1 MGGTWLVPTGD
12 DAEAMEEMDSDMGYG
27 LTSYWTTMDMG
38 DADTCDMM
46 LDMMEE
52 DEGFEGECDGSE
64 LSVTM
69 SYSDVCD
76 NEDDDD
82 ACDMATGGMIGAIGM
97 WAGIICALVLTLT
110 LALPMAGV
118 DAMDNLPDMAK
129 TITMWGAGAL
139 MLLGMLGW
147 YHATRHRLRN
157 RTWYEWMASWSSND
171 HGSWCS
177 SNKPVYRS

>member
-82 ACDMATGGMIGAIGM
+82 ACDMATGGMIGHNRYVGRNYL
-97 WAGIICALVLTLT
+97 CPRPNFDTST
-110 LALPMAGV
+110 T
-118 DAMDNLPDMAK
+118 N
-129 TITMWGAGAL
+129 
-139 MLLGMLGW
+139 GW
-147 YHATRHRLRN
+147 R
-157 RTWYEWMASWSSND
+157 
-171 HGSWCS
+171 
-177 SNKPVYRS
+177 